1 MADINCRKRGS
12 KWEYYF
18 EGAKVDGKRKRISKG
33 GFDTKKSAL
42 EAGVKALNEY
52 NNSGLHFV
60 PSELSYSDY
69 LDYWLEN
76 YCKVNLKST
85 TYEGYVK
92 KIRLYIKP
100 ALGKYKLRALTSAT
114 LQEFINT
121 KFNEGFS
128 RNTLSALKGILSGS
142 IGYAVEPL
150 RFIQANPML
159 YVKLPLKRATPNT
172 ATRTKS
178 RRAITKEEL
187 DIIFN
192 RFPEGHTCH
201 IPLQLAYRCGMRLG
215 EAFAIT
221 WDDVDFDNATIDINK
236 QVQNNNKVW
245 EFTPPKYD
253 SYRKI
258 KVDKTLLELLRKT
271 KARQLKAKD
280 LYEEHYTHYYE
291 NSNRELIT
299 NKVDDTCNEIEL
311 VNRRDDGTYIQPR
324 VMQHCSR
331 VIHYDLNIK
340 DFDYHSLRHTH
351 VTKLVEAG
359 ANPKDVQFRLGHKD
373 IKVTLEIYAELTEK
387 MQVQSLDIIENIF

>member
-1 MADINCRKRGS
+1 MADINCRKRGA

-33 GFDTKKSAL
+33 GFDTKKTAL

-76 YCKVNLKST
+76 YCKVNLKTT

-92 KIRLYIKP
+92 KIRLYIRP
-100 ALGKYKLRALTSAT
+100 ALGKYKLRSLTAAT
-114 LQEFINT
+114 LQEFINL

-159 YVKLPLKRATPNT
+159 YVKLPLKRATPST
-172 ATRTKS
+172 ATRTKK
-178 RRAITKEEL
+178 RRSFTKEEL

-221 WDDVDFDNATIDINK
+221 WDDVDFDNATIVINK
-236 QVQNNNKVW
+236 QVQNNNKIW
-245 EFTPPKYD
+245 GFTPPKYD

-258 KVDKTLLELLRKT
+258 KIDKTLLALLQKT
-271 KARQLKAKD
+271 KLRQSKAKD

-299 NKVDDTCNEIEL
+299 DKIDDTCTEIEL

-331 VIHYDLNIK
+331 VIHYDLNII

-359 ANPKDVQFRLGHKD
+359 ANPKDIQFRLGHKD

-387 MQVQSLDIIENIF
+387 MQIQSLDIIENIF